1 MSTRL
6 TVSIR
11 EAITRAAL
19 SHLFADEVK
28 ALIDA
33 KAEFAASV
41 HEDLYK
47 KSDRQ
52 KMDELPDGWLV
63 NAENIGVQFGTVF
76 SRVYF
81 NGYTYGV
88 LIKATKYKREDRKR
102 VLAKHSSGCAKVY
115 DATHKLSIKHA
126 DLDGRERDLRQA
138 YEAAERQIKAAL
150 GEVTTIKRLIE
161 TWPEIAPFAEK
172 YETEKPSLPALPTQH
187 LNKILDLP
195 IAEAA

>member
-6 TVSIR
+6 TTSIR
-11 EAITRAAL
+11 EAITKAAL
-19 SHLFADEVK
+19 AHRFKDEVE

-63 NAENIGVQFGTVF
+63 NTQDIGVQFGMGF
-76 SRVYF
+76 SRIYF

-88 LIKATKYKREDRKR
+88 LVKATSYKRDDRKR
-102 VLAKHSSGCAKVY
+102 VLAKHSSGCAKAY
-115 DATHKLSIKHA
+115 EATHKLSVKHIE
-126 DLDGRERDLRQA
+126 LDGRERDLRQA

-172 YETEKPSLPALPTQH
+172 YEAEKPNLPALPTQQ

-195 IAEAA
+195 VAEAA